1 MNGMISETLRY
12 EALAEGARS
21 LRHCVYSTPLLLC
34 RFARGWRSY
43 FCCYEGPKD
52 RRITFHDCTGTKRR
66 DGNILVTLFWL
77 RTMLWGNGKTNEN
90 TRTRT

>member
-34 RFARGWRSY
+34 RFARGWWSY
-43 FCCYEGPKD
+43 FCCYEGPKGLQD
-52 RRITFHDCTGTKRR
+52 HFSWLYGNKTARWKYSGNTFLVADNAMGKR
-66 DGNILVTLFWL
+66 
-77 RTMLWGNGKTNEN
+77 KNERKHKN
-90 TRTRT
+90 

>member
-43 FCCYEGPKD
+43 FCCYEGPKGLQD
-52 RRITFHDCTGTKRR
+52 HFS
-66 DGNILVTLFWL
+66 
-77 RTMLWGNGKTNEN
+77 
-90 TRTRT
+90 